1 MGEHKGSPILTRVTS
16 ELTCV
21 APELT
26 CVAPELTLV
35 TS

>member
-26 CVAPELTLV
+26 LV

>member
-1 MGEHKGSPILTRVTS
+1 MGEPLCSPLLTHVTS

-26 CVAPELTLV
+26 RV

>member
-1 MGEHKGSPILTRVTS
+1 MGEPLCSPILTRVTS

-21 APELT
+21 AP
-26 CVAPELTLV
+26 ALTLV

>member
-1 MGEHKGSPILTRVTS
+1 MGEPLCSHILTRVTS

-21 APELT
+21 AP
-26 CVAPELTLV
+26 ALTLV